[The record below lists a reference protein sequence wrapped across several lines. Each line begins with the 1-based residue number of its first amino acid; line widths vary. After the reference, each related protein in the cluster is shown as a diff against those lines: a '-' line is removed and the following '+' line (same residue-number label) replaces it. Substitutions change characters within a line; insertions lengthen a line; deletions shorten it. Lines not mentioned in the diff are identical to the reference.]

1 MVNRNR
7 NSYIELNIETTK
19 VISVKLSLDI
29 INELDKMVRKHNF
42 KSRSEFIR
50 EALNLYIKL
59 LNMYDRKELRNVIE
73 NKLKTV

>member
-1 MVNRNR
+1 MVNK
-7 NSYIELNIETTK
+7 NSYIELDIETTK

>member
-1 MVNRNR
+1 MVNR
-7 NSYIELNIETTK
+7 NSYIELNIESTK
-19 VISVKLSLDI
+19 VISVKLSLDV

-59 LNMYDRKELRNVIE
+59 LNMYDRKELRNIIE